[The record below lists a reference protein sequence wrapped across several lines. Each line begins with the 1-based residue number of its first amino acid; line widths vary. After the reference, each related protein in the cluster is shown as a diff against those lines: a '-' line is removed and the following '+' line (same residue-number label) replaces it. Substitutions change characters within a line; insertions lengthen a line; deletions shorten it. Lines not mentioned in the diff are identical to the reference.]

1 MQISPKDILKKYWG
15 FSEFKESQEE
25 IISSILDKK
34 DVLALLPT
42 GGGKSLCFQVPALV
56 NDGICIVVSPLI
68 ALIKNQVDTLKSK
81 NIKAI
86 ALTGGIS
93 QNEVV
98 DLLDNCLYGN
108 YKFLYLSPERLQQ
121 DLVKDRIQEM
131 NVNLI
136 AIDEAHCIS
145 QWGNDF
151 RPSYLTCSIL
161 RDLAPEAPMI
171 ALTATATPIV
181 AKDIVENLHL
191 NNPLIKKTSFARDN
205 IAFNVRWDEDKN
217 YQLKEILRSSTQSGI
232 VYVRTRKLT
241 NELANY
247 LVAEKI
253 SATFYHGGLSKEIKG
268 ERLKLWLEDKVQ
280 VMVATNAFGMGIDK
294 PDVSTII
301 HYQIPDSIENYFQ
314 EAGRGGRN
322 GTPATA
328 TVLIN
333 KADETQVK
341 RQFLSGLPTVPYLKT
356 LYNKLNNYFQ
366 ISFGE
371 STTETYQLNFNAFCA
386 TYSLSPFLT
395 YNALRILDQNSV
407 IALSESFSKKTSIR
421 FIAPKNHIFDYI
433 DRYGKIAPV
442 IQIILRTYGGIFEYD
457 TKINTYTIAKKSGIS
472 EREVVK
478 VLEQLKKDE
487 IITYTAQHND
497 IEVLFLVPRED
508 DRTINLFA
516 KKVELLTAQ
525 KTKNIA
531 AVLQYLKNDKVCR
544 SQQLLAYFGETKKAC
559 GHCDVC
565 LKTPP
570 IAAEIIALAKEAIL
584 MQLHIKPKTSREI
597 IKTVLYKETA
607 IFNALQALLE
617 DEIIEINEINE
628 YKIAKT

>member
-1 MQISPKDILKKYWG
+1 VQISPKDILHKYWG
-15 FSEFKESQEE
+15 FSDFKESQEE

-56 NDGICIVVSPLI
+56 NDGICIVISPLI
-68 ALIKNQVDTLKSK
+68 ALIKNQVDNLKSK
-81 NIKAI
+81 GIKAI

-121 DLVKDRIQEM
+121 DLIKDRIQEM

-151 RPSYLTCSIL
+151 RPSYLTCSLL
-161 RDLAPEAPMI
+161 RDLAPEAPII

-181 AKDIVENLHL
+181 AKDIVENLRL
-191 NNPLIKKTSFARDN
+191 KNPLIKKTSFARDN
-205 IAFNVRWDEDKN
+205 ITFNVKWDEDKN
-217 YQLKEILRSSTQSGI
+217 YQLKELLQNTKQSGI
-232 VYVRTRKLT
+232 VYVRTRKLAH
-241 NELANY
+241 ELANY
-247 LVAEKI
+247 LVSEKI

-268 ERLKLWLEDKVQ
+268 DRLTLWLEDKAQ

-294 PDVSTII
+294 PNVSTII

-314 EAGRGGRN
+314 EAGRAGRN
-322 GTPATA
+322 GAPATA

-333 KADETQVK
+333 NADEIQVK

-371 STTETYQLNFNAFCA
+371 SSVETYQLNFNAFCA
-386 TYSLSPFLT
+386 TYSLNPFLT
-395 YNALRILDQNSV
+395 YNAMRILDQNSV

-421 FIAPKNHIFDYI
+421 FIASKNQIFDYI
-433 DRYGKIAPV
+433 DTYGKIAPV

-457 TKINTYTIAKKSGIS
+457 TKINTYAIAKKSSIS

-478 VLEQLKKDE
+478 VLEQLKKNE

-525 KTKNIA
+525 KTKNIE
-531 AVLQYLKNDKVCR
+531 AVLNYLKNDKVCR
-544 SQQLLAYFGETKKAC
+544 SKQLLAYFGEKKIRC

-565 LKTPP
+565 TKTPP
-570 IAAEIIALAKEAIL
+570 IAAEIMALAKEAIL
-584 MQLHIKPKTSREI
+584 LQLKIKPQTSREI
-597 IKTVLYKETA
+597 IKTVLYKEEV
-607 IFNALQALLE
+607 IFSALQLLLE
-617 DEIIEINEINE
+617 DEIIELTVKNE
-628 YKIAKT
+628 YKIAKA